1 MPKVKRQTVRKVEG
15 KAIKAA
21 RYARD
26 NKAEGVVKD
35 TAKNLS
41 RGAAKNAA
49 TGLLRRNLSNP
60 TKAEYKAAQMMQK
73 QRATET
79 GRTATRAA
87 FVEKQAKK
95 KAEEAKLGRALRGS
109 GKKK

>member
-1 MPKVKRQTVRKVEG
+1 MAKIKRQSVRKVEG
-15 KAIKAA
+15 KASKAA
-21 RYARD
+21 RYAAY
-26 NKAEGVVKD
+26 NKAEDVTRD

-41 RGAAKNAA
+41 RGKAKGISKL
-49 TGLLRRNLSNP
+49 TRSISNP

-79 GRTATRAA
+79 GRSATRAA
-87 FVEKQAKK
+87 FVDKQAKK
-95 KAEEAKLGRALRGS
+95 KAEAAKLNRALRGT

>member
-1 MPKVKRQTVRKVEG
+1 MAKVKRQSVRKVEG
-15 KAIKAA
+15 KATKAA
-21 RYARD
+21 RYARG
-26 NKAEGVVKD
+26 NKAEDVMKGVAKD
-35 TAKNLS
+35 LS
-41 RGAAKNAA
+41 RGKAKNAV

-87 FVEKQAKK
+87 FVDKQAKK
-95 KAEEAKLGRALRGS
+95 KAEAAKLNRALRGT
-109 GKKK
+109 GKNK